1 MMDMN
6 YKGTVMHIIAAP
18 AEEQIYCYSNT
29 DEKQERACI
38 GHLRGDFD
46 TDGKGFFTSWFPHKG
61 HFNKLPVQEAFGV
74 ELDHIV
80 AALRENGLLKDRAT
94 MSKRMAQWSS
104 AEIKSG
110 YSKQIAL
117 RIETDRLLLYLR
129 CNPMRGDYNFY
140 LYAYRKARLRE
151 ALRKRD
157 SKDER

>member
-1 MMDMN
+1 MEMY
-6 YKGTVMHIIAAP
+6 YKGTVMHITAAP

-29 DEKQERACI
+29 DERQERACI

-80 AALRENGLLKDRAT
+80 AALRENGLLKGRAT
-94 MSKRMAQWSS
+94 MSKRMAQWAS

-110 YSKQIAL
+110 YSNQIAL
-117 RIETDRLLLYLR
+117 RIETDHLLLYLR

-151 ALRKRD
+151 ALRNRD